1 MDKKAER
8 RNPVRLFISWLRRA
22 LAVISRGK
30 RFLTRGTAANLLM
43 IAFIMLTGIG
53 AFLIYPPSGFIVG
66 GVGCGVFGF
75 ILGLE

>member
-1 MDKKAER
+1 MNKKAER
-8 RNPVRLFISWLRRA
+8 RNPVRLFVSWLRQVF
-22 LAVISRGK
+22 AVIGRGK

-53 AFLIYPPSGFIVG
+53 AFLIYPPIGFIVG